1 MLLAISF
8 GFISLFLSS
17 IGIYGVL
24 AYLVT
29 QRTREIGIRIALGS
43 TARGIFKL
51 VLREGLLL
59 VACGLVLGLVGTVA
73 LRRSLQS
80 EIYGLGAMD
89 PVVMGIVMATLG
101 IIAVAACSLPARR
114 ATQVDPV
121 AVLTQQ

>member
-1 MLLAISF
+1 MLFRS
-8 GFISLFLSS
+8 
-17 IGIYGVL
+17 
-24 AYLVT
+24 
-29 QRTREIGIRIALGS
+29 IGIRIALGS
-43 TARGIFKL
+43 TARGIFRL

-59 VACGLVLGLVGTVA
+59 VACGLVLGVAGTVA

-89 PVVMGIVMATLG
+89 PMVMGIVMATLG